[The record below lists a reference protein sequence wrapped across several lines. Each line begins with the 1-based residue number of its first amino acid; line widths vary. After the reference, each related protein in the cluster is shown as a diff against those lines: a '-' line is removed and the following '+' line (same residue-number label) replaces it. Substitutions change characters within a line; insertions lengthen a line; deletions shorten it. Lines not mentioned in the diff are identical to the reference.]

1 MERRLIPGQ
10 IYVNHTDGF
19 TMQYGNPSNTA
30 VVNAKISLVR
40 EHYFAMQGISVD
52 DYLPL
57 VACPHNYIPG
67 YEAEYTYL

>member
-1 MERRLIPGQ
+1 MILVQ

-30 VVNAKISLVR
+30 YTNGQISTVR
-40 EHYFAMQGISVD
+40 EHYFAMQNITVD
-52 DYLPL
+52 DYLPS

-67 YEAEYTYL
+67 YDAQYTYYWDV